1 MESRVTKFQT
11 LLEKSNVV
19 IADGA
24 MGTLL
29 YAAGLPAGESPLLW
43 NAEQPNR
50 VRAVHRAYLDVGARI
65 ILTNTLVG
73 SRFALARYGLGAR
86 VHELNRAGAAILRAE
101 VQSAGVDAVVAGD
114 MGSSGEL
121 LAPMGA
127 LAFDD
132 AVTGFEE
139 QARAL
144 IDGGVDVIWIE
155 TMSDLEEVRAIIE
168 GVRRVSKEIPI
179 LASMTFDTRGRT
191 MMGVKPE
198 TAARSLLEWG
208 VAAIGGNCGNG
219 PEEILGVVQKMRAVA
234 PDAILIAKSNAGKPE
249 MVDGKTVF
257 GATPEIMAQ
266 SAREVRDAG
275 ARIIGGCCGTTP
287 AHIRAMAEA
296 VGQ

>member
-1 MESRVTKFQT
+1 MSKLQM

-24 MGTLL
+24 MGTMLQ
-29 YAAGLPAGESPLLW
+29 AVGLAGEAPALW
-43 NAEQPNR
+43 NVEHPER
-50 VRAVHRAYLDVGARI
+50 VRAVHRAYLEVGTRLPIA
-65 ILTNTLVG
+65 NTFTA
-73 SRFALARYGLGAR
+73 SRFHLSKHGAAER
-86 VHELNRAGAAILRAE
+86 VAELNRAGVALLRDE
-101 VQSAGVDAVVAGD
+101 VQAAGVDAVIAAD
-114 MGSSGEL
+114 MGPSGEL
-121 LAPMGA
+121 LAPLGA

-132 AVTGFEE
+132 AVAGFEE

-168 GVRRVSKEIPI
+168 GVRRVSKDIPI

-208 VAAIGGNCGNG
+208 AVAIGGNCGNG
-219 PEEILGVVQKMRAVA
+219 PEEILAVIQKMRAVA
-234 PDAILIAKSNAGKPE
+234 PNAILIAKSNAGKPE
-249 MVDGKTVF
+249 MVDGKTIF
-257 GATPEIMAQ
+257 PATPEVMAQ
-266 SAREVRDAG
+266 SARALRDAG

-296 VGQ
+296 VGR